1 MALVKGVNSYVT
13 TGEADSYF
21 EDRLDAAAW
30 IIAGDEMKEQALAT
44 ATRLLDQK
52 RWLGSSVTADQALAF
67 PRVGS
72 FMDHARGL
80 RITFTSSYT
89 FVTTDETEI
98 SLKRDMRLVRESTYE
113 LAYHLMNNE
122 GLLDATGTITDIKVG
137 PISLKEIKDPSGL
150 PSAVSKGIA
159 PMVRGGGSSG
169 RSWEGY

>member
-1 MALVKGVNSYVT
+1 MALTKGVNSYVST
-13 TGEADSYF
+13 SEADSYF
-21 EDRLDAAAW
+21 EDRLDVAAW
-30 IIAGDEMKEQALAT
+30 IIAGDEMKEQALVT

-52 RWLGSSVTADQALAF
+52 RWHGSSVSADQALAF

-80 RITFTSSYT
+80 RIAFTSSYV
-89 FVTTDETEI
+89 FVATDETET
-98 SLKRDMRLVRESTYE
+98 SLKRDIRLVREATYE

-137 PISLKEIKDPSGL
+137 PIQLKEIKDPSGV
-150 PSAVSKGIA
+150 PSAVSRGIT
-159 PMVRGGGSSG
+159 PMVRNSS